1 MSKYHNT
8 KLCTSLATIF
18 NIDHIRHNRTQKSLF
33 KFKKIVTG
41 LVIFVALLTICNLG
55 TSIAA
60 AYLAK
65 DTTINE
71 NNELINVDTNEAI
84 STQTMA
90 EDFKYERTY
99 NETESR
105 RRLCDLN
112 DEGVYVCDTA
122 SYLEMSLGE
131 GNRMIKN
138 CKRGESVN
146 LKRTWHDGSETFISM
161 CPTRKGTYSQRLSRF
176 QNGVRMA
183 LSDDGNF
190 YELSGDDLIQKLD
203 EVCDET
209 SDCAPGLDCR
219 DDQISIDA
227 CKRRCDLLR
236 FGPSKLQP
244 CYDACLF
251 RSCQASLAQA
261 FVET

>member
-1 MSKYHNT
+1 M
-8 KLCTSLATIF
+8 
-18 NIDHIRHNRTQKSLF
+18 
-33 KFKKIVTG
+33 
-41 LVIFVALLTICNLG
+41 G

-183 LSDDGNF
+183 LSDDGVF
-190 YELSGDDLIQKLD
+190 MSFLVMI
-203 EVCDET
+203 
-209 SDCAPGLDCR
+209 
-219 DDQISIDA
+219 
-227 CKRRCDLLR
+227 
-236 FGPSKLQP
+236 
-244 CYDACLF
+244 
-251 RSCQASLAQA
+251 
-261 FVET
+261 